1 MVLRPRARE
10 EVTHSHTHT
19 YVYIYTYT
27 HSNFDLI
34 DATHQYVVASTQ
46 PLHNLP
52 SQPIEI
58 YQDQIS
64 AGTSANQEACWGM
77 AESGRFRGLK
87 AQRSSRASPPP
98 RSAGASRRGEG
109 RLHAARGLLDHEAL
123 CMCTAKSLQAFALEV
138 DTGLSLQRR
147 RTHTAQGPK
156 AQGLVGFQRSLTSE
170 ATLTVPRRLR

>member
-1 MVLRPRARE
+1 M
-10 EVTHSHTHT
+10 
-19 YVYIYTYT
+19 
-27 HSNFDLI
+27 
-34 DATHQYVVASTQ
+34 
-46 PLHNLP
+46 HNLP

-170 ATLTVPRRLR
+170 AKGIASGSQAAWHRARTGHSHSAEETAVTGLNRAEC